1 MGVRDWPFGRIV
13 ETFKSMH
20 IASPKVVNQSMD
32 VFLTICSEHKI
43 NCMDYVELV
52 QLTTLKHHPPFIV
65 PESCR

>member
-1 MGVRDWPFGRIV
+1 MWGEGLALWQDS

-52 QLTTLKHHPPFIV
+52 QLTTLKHHPPLLF
-65 PESCR
+65 